1 MKKIKTA
8 AVCLALTAVML
19 VNITGCKN
27 DSRGEQ
33 KQNGAD
39 VPPISSVKVNATFA
53 PYEEVPVNLNPSLED
68 YQVAR
73 DLSNVTNKDLFL
85 FSEDARN
92 KIAENGFVVASSEDR
107 EFFSL
112 YEINR
117 YDQIPNFITTDAMLH
132 NYHLYFSHLLRTLEK
147 DRLRGILVT
156 LTDSMLE
163 ESQNQYRSLKDT
175 DWENAAKRNVAF
187 FSVAA
192 RLLDPKAE
200 VPSYVSSEV
209 SRELQLIADHEET
222 FSPSPVINMGNEDGE
237 NPVELLKED
246 YTQYLPRGHYS
257 KSEELKSYF
266 RTMMWYGRMTFRA
279 VSEDETKS
287 AALTTLMLSRPQ
299 DFESWNHIYEPTNF
313 FVGKSDDLVFVQYYQ
328 LLKES
333 FGKIPSTEQ
342 LAEASKE
349 WEAFRAGLE
358 KLDPPAINSIPIYD
372 ANIQPD
378 REKTVKG
385 FRFMGQRFTPDASI
399 FQRLIY
405 REVGENSKGQRRMLP
420 KGLDIP
426 AAIGSG
432 EAYSILDETGETDY
446 ERYPENMDHLRKDI
460 DSLDTGIW
468 TQNLYWTWM
477 HTLEPLTKEKGRGY
491 PSFMQNQAWTRKQLE
506 TYLGSWTELKHDTIL
521 YAKQVYAEMGGGD
534 EPQDDRGYVEPA
546 PYVYARLAAL
556 TRMTIEGLEERNL
569 LGEGDGESLERM
581 EQLALKLKVI
591 SEKELAGTPL
601 DEEEYELIRSFG
613 GQLEHFWLEAM
624 QDIGVDH
631 RSAVYENPA
640 ALIADVATDPSGWVL
655 EEGTGFI
662 SHIYAVVPVD
672 GTLRIA
678 KGAVYSFYEFPWPA
692 EDRLTDEKWRG
703 MLENGTAPD
712 QPDWTKLYRVKQ

>member
-1 MKKIKTA
+1 MKKIKTV
-8 AVCLALTAVML
+8 AVCLALTAAML
-19 VNITGCKN
+19 ANLTGCSKP
-27 DSRGEQ
+27 
-33 KQNGAD
+33 QNGQERTGAD
-39 VPPISSVKVNATFA
+39 LPAISSVKINATFA
-53 PYEEVPVNLNPSLED
+53 PYQEVPVNLNPSLKD
-68 YQVAR
+68 YQVDH
-73 DLSNVTNKDLFL
+73 DLSNIINKDAFL
-85 FSEDARN
+85 FSVEAQN
-92 KIAENGFVVASSEDR
+92 KLAENGFVVVSSEDR

-117 YDQIPNFITTDAMLH
+117 YDLIPNFITTDAMLH

-147 DRLRGILVT
+147 EKLRGALVT

-163 ESQNQYRSLKDT
+163 ESQNQYQALKGT
-175 DWENAAKRNVAF
+175 DWENAARRNAAF

-192 RLLDPKAE
+192 RLLDPKADI
-200 VPSYVSSEV
+200 PSYVNREV
-209 SRELQLIADHEET
+209 GSELQLIAAHQET
-222 FSPSPVINMGNEDGE
+222 FTPSPVINMGNETEE
-237 NPVELLKED
+237 NPVELLNED

-257 KSEELKSYF
+257 RSGELKSYF
-266 RTMMWYGRMTFRA
+266 KTMMWYGRMTFRA

-287 AALTTLMLSRPQ
+287 AVLITLMLSRQ
-299 DFESWNHIYEPTNF
+299 QNYDAWNRIYEPTNF
-313 FVGKSDDLVFVQYYQ
+313 FVGKSDDLLFSQYHQ
-328 LLKES
+328 LLKEAYDEL
-333 FGKIPSTEQ
+333 PSLEQ
-342 LAEASKE
+342 LTEDANLWAV
-349 WEAFRAGLE
+349 FRAGLE
-358 KLDPPAINSIPIYD
+358 KLNPPALNSIPIYD

-405 REVGENSKGQRRMLP
+405 REVGENSAGQRRMLP
-420 KGLDIP
+420 RGLDIP
-426 AAIGSG
+426 AAIGSK
-432 EAYSILDETGETDY
+432 EAYSILDEMGETGY
-446 ERYPENMDHLRKDI
+446 RKYPENMDNLRKDI
-460 DSLDTGIW
+460 ASLDTGIR

-477 HTLEPLTKEKGRGY
+477 HTLEPLTEPKGKGY
-491 PSFMQNQAWTRKQLE
+491 PSFMQNRAWTRKQLE

-521 YAKQVYAEMGGGD
+521 YAKQVYAEMGGGG

-556 TRMTIEGLEERNL
+556 TRMTIDGLKERKL
-569 LGEGDGESLERM
+569 LSEADAESLERM

-591 SEKELAGTPL
+591 SEKELEGKLL

-613 GQLEHFWLEAM
+613 GQLEHFWMEAM
-624 QDIGVDH
+624 RDIGVDH
-631 RSAVYENPA
+631 PSAIYENPA
-640 ALIADVATDPSGWVL
+640 ALIADVATDPNGWVL

-678 KGAVYSFYEFPWPA
+678 KGAVYSYYEFPWAA

-703 MLENGTAPD
+703 MLENGTAPH
-712 QPDWTKLYRVKQ
+712 QPDWTKLYRVQPW